1 MKLGTN
7 KFLHMSEEQNTLQTR
22 TFHTQ
27 SRNARNGII

>member
-7 KFLHMSEEQNTLQTR
+7 KFLHMSEEQNTLQTG

-27 SRNARNGII
+27 LRNARNGII